1 MQSSVYS
8 LVSQLPNQ
16 DQRQHQ
22 GHSFHDPQPDP
33 TETFVKHVKAS
44 CEICQLEGSIKMLS

>member
-33 TETFVKHVKAS
+33 TETYFKHVKAS